1 MNEKSV
7 INGKEY
13 RFIKTVKDILTNRI
27 AVLCEDEHGCS
38 FIYDPEIWQSNAVI
52 PHSGFNKYATP
63 DQKIELFKSLFIGRE
78 DVYAKRFYNMNSG
91 KSGYAPA
98 CANEWVRGICD
109 KKQYKCVDCPNKSF
123 IAVNNRVIFNHLKG
137 DDEHFRDVIGTY
149 VMLPDETTRFL
160 AIDFDEEG
168 WQEDVAAVRSICRH
182 YDIPIAVERSR
193 SGNGAHAWFFF
204 EEPIA
209 AVIARKLGS
218 SILTRAME
226 KRHEIKLSSYDRMFP
241 NQDTMP
247 KGGLGNL
254 IALPLQ
260 GKARK
265 EHHTEFV
272 DEEFVSYPDQWEYL
286 FQIKKIS
293 STDMDRYLSVLH
305 IQNEL
310 GELAAEE
317 EKPWEKRLE
326 SLITSF
332 DFPDTVKV
340 VEANLLYIDKSGVS
354 QKALNKVKRLAAF
367 RNSDFYKSQ
376 AMRLPVYNKPRVID
390 TSEETAQYL
399 CIPRGCKDSLMELVS
414 SANAKIEYTD
424 KRNMGNPIHLHFN
437 GRLREEQQLAADAML
452 QYEIGILSATT
463 AFGKTVVASYLIAA
477 RKVNTLILVHSS
489 ALLQQ
494 WQKSLSAFLVFEDEL
509 PEQPKKRGRQ
519 KKLSHIGQ
527 LGATK
532 NTLNNIVDIAIMQ
545 SVVSGDEVKEFVKDY
560 GMVIVDECHHVSAFT
575 FEKILR
581 EVNAKYVY
589 GLTAT
594 PKRQD
599 GHQPIITMQCGP
611 IRYQVDA
618 LSQSVKR
625 DFAHYVIPEFTD
637 FRIAQSDMK
646 YQEICAKLCVDEAR
660 NRQIIDDVL
669 TAYHNGRNCIVLT
682 ERTEHA
688 DTLFSAINSNAEN
701 VFLLSGKDKPKEKRE
716 KLETIKAV
724 PSDEKIIIIATGK
737 YVGEGFDEPRLDTLF
752 LAMPISWKGTLA
764 QYVGRLH
771 RNYDG
776 KTVVIVH
783 DYADIFV
790 PMLDRMYHKRIR
802 GYAELGYSMNGSTQV
817 ETSFLYDS
825 SNFYQK
831 YFDDIS
837 SAVKEILIS
846 SPTVKIYYLK
856 RLMLQLPENVRL
868 TIITTSTAENESL
881 DGVNLVF
888 RESIHQSFTVLD
900 NQIVWYGSI
909 NPLSYNRAE
918 SSVLRLINAS
928 LAGKL
933 IDEATET
940 PTFFD
945 KA

>member
-1 MNEKSV
+1 MNDKAV

-13 RFIKTVKDILTNRI
+13 RFIKTVTDIATDRI

-38 FIYDPEIWQSNAVI
+38 FICDTEIWQSNAVI
-52 PHSGFNKYATP
+52 PKSTFNKYSTP

-78 DVYAKRFYNMNSG
+78 DVYAKRFHNMNSG
-91 KSGYAPA
+91 KSGYVPA
-98 CANEWVRGICD
+98 CANEWVRGVCD

-168 WQEDVAAVRSICRH
+168 WQEDIAAVRSICRH

-293 STDMDRYLSVLH
+293 STDMDRYFSVLH

-367 RNSDFYKSQ
+367 RNPDFYKSQ

-414 SANAKIEYTD
+414 SANAKIEYMD
-424 KRNMGNPIHLHFN
+424 KRNMGTPIHLHFN
-437 GRLREEQQLAADAML
+437 GQLREEQQLAADAML
-452 QYEIGILSATT
+452 RHEIGILSATT
-463 AFGKTVVASYLIAA
+463 AFGKTVVASYLIAS

-494 WQKSLSAFLVFEDEL
+494 WQKSLSEFLVFEDEL
-509 PEQPKKRGRQ
+509 PKQPKKRGRQ
-519 KKLSHIGQ
+519 KKLLHIGQ

-618 LSQSVKR
+618 LSQLVKR

-701 VFLLSGKDKPKEKRE
+701 VFLLSGKDKAKDKRE
-716 KLETIKAV
+716 KLEAIKAV
-724 PSDEKIIIIATGK
+724 PSDEKTIIIATGK

-776 KTVVIVH
+776 KTEVIVH

-802 GYAELGYSMNGSTQV
+802 GYAEFGYSMNGSTKA

-831 YFDDIS
+831 YSEDIRE
-837 SAVKEILIS
+837 AVKEIIIS
-846 SPTVKIYYLK
+846 SPTVKASYLK
-856 RLMLQLPENVRL
+856 CLMTQLPRNIKVM
-868 TIITTSTAENESL
+868 IITTQSNELEQTEDVNFVFQEN
-881 DGVNLVF
+881 VN
-888 RESIHQSFTVLD
+888 QTFTVID
-900 NQIVWYGSI
+900 NQIVWYGSV

-918 SSVLRLINAS
+918 SSVLRLINSS

-933 IDEATET
+933 EDEALVQ
-940 PTFFD
+940 PRLF
-945 KA
+945 

>member
-1 MNEKSV
+1 MNEKAV

-13 RFIKTVKDILTNRI
+13 RFIKAVTDIATNRI

-38 FIYDPEIWQSNAVI
+38 FICDAELWENNTVHPKSE
-52 PHSGFNKYATP
+52 FNKYATP
-63 DQKIELFKSLFIGRE
+63 DQKIKLFKSLFIGRE
-78 DVYAKRFYNMNSG
+78 DVYAKRFYNVNSG
-91 KSGYAPA
+91 RSGYVPA
-98 CANEWVRGICD
+98 CANEWVQGVCN

-137 DDEHFRDVIGTY
+137 DDEYCRDVIGTY
-149 VMLPDETTRFL
+149 VMLPDESTRFL
-160 AIDFDEEG
+160 AIDFDEKG
-168 WQEDVAAVRSICRH
+168 WQEDVTAVRNICH
-182 YDIPIAVERSR
+182 QYDIPVAVERSR
-193 SGNGAHAWFFF
+193 SGNGAHIWLFF
-204 EEPIA
+204 EEPVA
-209 AVIARKLGS
+209 AATARKLGS
-218 SILTRAME
+218 AILTKAME

-265 EHHTEFV
+265 EHNTEFV
-272 DEEFVSYPDQWEYL
+272 NEEFVSYPDQWEYL
-286 FQIKKIS
+286 YQIKKLS
-293 STDMDRYLSVLH
+293 SADIDSFLSVLH

-317 EKPWEKRLE
+317 ERPWEKRIE
-326 SLITSF
+326 NPIASF

-340 VEANLLYIDKSGVS
+340 VEANLLYIDKTGIS
-354 QKALNKVKRLAAF
+354 QKSLNKVKRLAAF
-367 RNSDFYKSQ
+367 RNPDFYKSQ

-414 SANAKIEYTD
+414 SANAKVEYTD
-424 KRNMGNPIHLHFN
+424 KRNMGNPIHLRFS
-437 GRLREEQQLAADAML
+437 GRLRKEQQLAASAML
-452 QYEIGILSATT
+452 QHEIGILSATT

-494 WQKSLSAFLVFEDEL
+494 WQQSLSKFLMFEDEL

-519 KKLSHIGQ
+519 KKLFHIGQ

-532 NTLNNIVDIAIMQ
+532 NTLNHIVDIAIMQ
-545 SVVSGDEVKEFVKDY
+545 SVVGGDEVKEFVKDY

-581 EVNAKYVY
+581 KVNAKYVY

-599 GHQPIITMQCGP
+599 GHQPIITMQCGS

-618 LSQSVKR
+618 LSQSLKW

-646 YQEICAKLCVDEAR
+646 YQEICTKLCVDEAR
-660 NRQIIDDVL
+660 NRQIVNDVL

-688 DTLFSAINSNAEN
+688 DILLSAINSNAEN
-701 VFLLSGKDKPKEKRE
+701 VFLLSGKDKAKDKRE
-716 KLETIKAV
+716 KLEAIKAV
-724 PSDEKIIIIATGK
+724 PQDENMVIIATGK

-771 RNYDG
+771 RNYVG
-776 KTVVIVH
+776 KTEVIVH

-802 GYAELGYSMNGSTQV
+802 GYAELGYSMNGSSHA

-825 SNFYQK
+825 GNFYQK
-831 YFDDIS
+831 YSDDIS
-837 SAVKEILIS
+837 NAVKEIIIS
-846 SPTVKIYYLK
+846 APTLKTSYLK
-856 RLMLQLPENVRL
+856 RLMTQFSLNVKL
-868 TIITTSTAENESL
+868 TIITAQSNELEQTENVSFVFQ
-881 DGVNLVF
+881 DNVN
-888 RESIHQSFTVLD
+888 QTFTVID
-900 NQIVWYGSI
+900 SQIVWYGNI

-918 SSVLRLINAS
+918 SSVLRLINVS

-933 IDEATET
+933 VDEATGSLT
-940 PTFFD
+940 LF
-945 KA
+945 K